1 MNMTRR
7 KPACAG
13 VLIAPLGAL
22 VWAVL
27 GAAQA
32 FPAQG
37 AFTAAPPRIMIVA
50 GPLEIHRTVAEQI
63 AAELRRR
70 PVTPELA
77 HLPPPDHREE
87 LDALVRSIAQD
98 PPAVILTVGDQAT
111 EWACVRVRGVPIVFT
126 LVANALDESY
136 VRVESR
142 TEGVAAGG
150 IAADLAP
157 RTLLEE
163 VRACLPSLRRAA
175 LLHSSSSLRTAES
188 IREAGKALD
197 IDVVLVPAEQKR
209 FLDALTQLE
218 NTAPDAV
225 LMIPDP
231 QVYDGAAIRSL
242 LTWGARRSTP
252 IWGFSA
258 NVVKAGAY
266 AGAFFD
272 DRRIAAQTAD
282 LVLRMLDPNAG
293 PLSPLDYAA
302 CVRRAVN
309 LHTSGIVGKRV
320 TDAFLS
326 GDVLKYGDE
335 P

>member
-1 MNMTRR
+1 MIMTRR

-22 VWAVL
+22 VWAAL

-37 AFTAAPPRIMIVA
+37 ASTAAPPQIMIVV

-63 AAELRRR
+63 AAELRQRS
-70 PVTPELA
+70 VTSELA
-77 HLPPPDHREE
+77 LLPPPERRKE
-87 LDALVRSIAQD
+87 LDVLVRSIAQA

-111 EWACVRVRGVPIVFT
+111 ERACTQVRGVPIVFT

-157 RTLLEE
+157 RVTLEE

-175 LLHSSSSLRTAES
+175 LLHSTSSLRTAES

-218 NTAPDAV
+218 NTAHDAV

-266 AGAFFD
+266 AGALFD
-272 DRRIAAQTAD
+272 DRRIAA
-282 LVLRMLDPNAG
+282 
-293 PLSPLDYAA
+293 
-302 CVRRAVN
+302 
-309 LHTSGIVGKRV
+309 
-320 TDAFLS
+320 
-326 GDVLKYGDE
+326 
-335 P
+335 

>member
-1 MNMTRR
+1 MSMTRR
-7 KPACAG
+7 KPVCAG
-13 VLIAPLGAL
+13 VPFPPLGAL
-22 VWAVL
+22 VWAIL

-37 AFTAAPPRIMIVA
+37 ASTAGPPRIMIVA
-50 GPLEIHRTVAEQI
+50 GPLEIHRTVAEQV

-70 PVTPELA
+70 SVTSERA
-77 HLPPPDHREE
+77 HLPPPDRQEE
-87 LDALVRSIAQD
+87 LDALVRSIAQA

-111 EWACVRVRGVPIVFT
+111 EWACARLRGVPIVFT
-126 LVANALDESY
+126 LVANALDEFY
-136 VRVESR
+136 VRVETR

-150 IAADLAP
+150 VAADLAP
-157 RTLLEE
+157 RAVLEE

-175 LLHSSSSLRTAES
+175 LLHSPSSLRTAES
-188 IREAGKALD
+188 IREAGQALD

-209 FLDALTQLE
+209 FLDALTRLE
-218 NTAPDAV
+218 DIAPDAV

-231 QVYDGAAIRSL
+231 QVYDSAAIRSL

-293 PLSPLDYAA
+293 PPSPLEYAA
-302 CVRRAVN
+302 GARRAVN
-309 LHTSGIVGKRV
+309 LHTSGIIDKRV
-320 TDAFLS
+320 AEAFLS
-326 GDVLKYGDE
+326 GDVLKYGDK